1 MHARLRG
8 TKLTDEVGATEG
20 ITGKGLDAIVEEVK
34 ARTGA
39 SPFIRGKHSCLDPF
53 TITDVDPQAII
64 NTSVPTWVGPQQGG
78 AADYQAAVGGYAS
91 AVYPDGT
98 PSSAGMV
105 AADVPPG
112 TEVPSVSGGIQYYMP
127 PPPQMGYPTVGT
139 HFQITEPAHYANAH
153 VSPVIEASLSPVA
166 IAPHPS
172 TGDTA
177 DASLSPQPV
186 RSPVKKRTR
195 TKKVPANVDLW
206 TKEEDP
212 KEEQDI
218 AESQLQ
224 LKEDVPT
231 GTRASPR
238 KRKSMGDAVGG
249 ETKSPPRKRTK
260 RE

>member
-1 MHARLRG
+1 MRG
-8 TKLTDEVGATEG
+8 AKLTDEVGATEG

-64 NTSVPTWVGPQQGG
+64 NSSVPTWVGPQQGV
-78 AADYQAAVGGYAS
+78 AADYQATVGGYAS

-98 PSSAGMV
+98 PSSAGIV

-112 TEVPSVSGGIQYYMP
+112 TEVASVSGGMQYYMP

-139 HFQITEPAHYANAH
+139 HFQITEPAHYANTH

-172 TGDTA
+172 TGDAA
-177 DASLSPQPV
+177 DASLSPQPI
-186 RSPVKKRTR
+186 RSPLKKRTR
-195 TKKVPANVDLW
+195 TKKAPSNVELV
-206 TKEEDP
+206 TKGDDPEEDR
-212 KEEQDI
+212 DI
-218 AESQLQ
+218 AGPQLQ
-224 LKEDVPT
+224 HKEDVLT

-238 KRKSMGDAVGG
+238 KRKSLGDAVGG
-249 ETKSPPRKRTK
+249 ETKSPPKKRTK
-260 RE
+260 KE

>member
-1 MHARLRG
+1 LRG
-8 TKLTDEVGATEG
+8 AKLTDEVGATEG

-64 NTSVPTWVGPQQGG
+64 NPSVPTWVGPQQGV
-78 AADYQAAVGGYAS
+78 AADYQAAVGGYAP

-98 PSSAGMV
+98 PSSAGIV
-105 AADVPPG
+105 AADIPPG
-112 TEVPSVSGGIQYYMP
+112 AEVASVSGGIQYYMP

-166 IAPHPS
+166 IAPHPG

-177 DASLSPQPV
+177 DASFSPQPI

-195 TKKVPANVDLW
+195 TKKVPSPCRTVA
-206 TKEEDP
+206 KGGSDP

-218 AESQLQ
+218 AEFQLQ
-224 LKEDVPT
+224 QKEDVPT

-260 RE
+260 KE

>member
-1 MHARLRG
+1 LRG
-8 TKLTDEVGATEG
+8 AKLTDEVGATEG

-64 NTSVPTWVGPQQGG
+64 NTTVPSWIGPQQGI
-78 AADYQAAVGGYAS
+78 AADYQATVGGYGPAI
-91 AVYPDGT
+91 YPDDT
-98 PSSAGMV
+98 PSSAGIV

-112 TEVPSVSGGIQYYMP
+112 TEVATVSGGMQYYMP

-139 HFQITEPAHYANAH
+139 HFQITEPAHYANVH

-177 DASLSPQPV
+177 NASLSPQPI
-186 RSPVKKRTR
+186 RLPPKKRTR
-195 TKKVPANVDLW
+195 TKKVPANVGAVM
-206 TKEEDP
+206 KEE
-212 KEEQDI
+212 EEQDV
-218 AESQLQ
+218 AEPQLQ
-224 LKEDVPT
+224 QKEDVPT

-260 RE
+260 KE

>member
-1 MHARLRG
+1 MRG
-8 TKLTDEVGATEG
+8 AKLTDEVGATEG

-53 TITDVDPQAII
+53 TITDVDPQSIV
-64 NTSVPTWVGPQQGG
+64 NPSVPTWVGPQQGV
-78 AADYQAAVGGYAS
+78 AADYQAVVGGYAP

-98 PSSAGMV
+98 PSSAGIV

-172 TGDTA
+172 TGDNA
-177 DASLSPQPV
+177 NASLSPQPV
-186 RSPVKKRTR
+186 RSLVKKRTR
-195 TKKVPANVDLW
+195 TKKVPANVEAM
-206 TKEEDP
+206 TKEDS

-224 LKEDVPT
+224 QKEDVPA

-260 RE
+260 KE